1 MSEIYFILLI
11 VLGIGIYFY
20 HKDSQLQGQKIKDL
34 EKQLKILSQGKK
46 IPSNRLDESS
56 DLSSKEKL
64 KNKPKKKNEKKQTV
78 KHPKKLD
85 QQTNKSL
92 PKLERSGRSREFDSA
107 TPMQRN
113 SVIRGWLFA
122 DDLDHRIMDEV
133 YLGLD
138 PKKSKGFQSMGI
150 LHYLGLKKEFKGIFK
165 DSITDDVYEEDVAI
179 ELMKNDPQDFS
190 EILYYLTDDF
200 IDDIVDEFDEKHPEK
215 AKVLNEMIMQKEA
228 SKLADE
234 NETSYSRFLHNK
246 LDIFKVEDLNSSY
259 KGGIKNYLGYKID
272 LDEFRK
278 HNLANDRPAHYKLP
292 YTQEEIDAVQK
303 ESASGK
309 TMDQLKSYF
318 QRRESVLRKIIDGDI
333 EPSPQFLKVTGSTQQ
348 AKEDEISKLLPET
361 MEEIAATEE
370 SSIRENLNQM
380 RSAIREK
387 YPNVREEN
395 QFLTDEI
402 ILLLLEKRPTNKKK
416 LAIVLGGLRSQIDDQ
431 EFASSYKDVIE
442 ILKETP
448 PEYLD
453 EFDAEF
459 EELLI
464 SREEG
469 KAKLLEIRER
479 YRAQFPKISS
489 EEELLKDFEIQRH
502 LHLNTMGDE
511 TDLSAKEYF
520 IENQSDGRRA
530 QITNAIL
537 EAGYDLD
544 EAYTNWL
551 EEIFDVLILVDHKKK
566 V

>member
-1 MSEIYFILLI
+1 
-11 VLGIGIYFY
+11 
-20 HKDSQLQGQKIKDL
+20 
-34 EKQLKILSQGKK
+34 
-46 IPSNRLDESS
+46 
-56 DLSSKEKL
+56 
-64 KNKPKKKNEKKQTV
+64 
-78 KHPKKLD
+78 
-85 QQTNKSL
+85 
-92 PKLERSGRSREFDSA
+92 
-107 TPMQRN
+107 
-113 SVIRGWLFA
+113 
-122 DDLDHRIMDEV
+122 
-133 YLGLD
+133 
-138 PKKSKGFQSMGI
+138 
-150 LHYLGLKKEFKGIFK
+150 
-165 DSITDDVYEEDVAI
+165 
-179 ELMKNDPQDFS
+179 
-190 EILYYLTDDF
+190 
-200 IDDIVDEFDEKHPEK
+200 
-215 AKVLNEMIMQKEA
+215 EMIMQKEA